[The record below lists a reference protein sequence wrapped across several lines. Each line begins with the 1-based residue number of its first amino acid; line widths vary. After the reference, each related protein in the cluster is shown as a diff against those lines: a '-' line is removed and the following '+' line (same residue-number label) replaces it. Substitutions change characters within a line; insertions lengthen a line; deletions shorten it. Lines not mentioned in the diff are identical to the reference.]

1 MERVH
6 QSGLTLA
13 KKLSAHRLVKHVHHP
28 GLQPHHRSQLSG
40 YGGLFSFEAE
50 GALDIPTFCNALNF
64 FKLGV
69 SWGGHE
75 SLVMP
80 AEMSINQAGSPSAA
94 VDFGVSH
101 RLIRLYVGLEE
112 ASDLWKDLECAF
124 EAASSHE

>member
-1 MERVH
+1 M
-6 QSGLTLA
+6 
-13 KKLSAHRLVKHVHHP
+13 KHVYHP
-28 GLQPHHRSQLSG
+28 GLQPHPQSLLSG

-50 GALDIPTFCNALNF
+50 DSLDIPTFCNALNF

-94 VDFGVSH
+94 VDFGVSP
-101 RLIRLYVGLEE
+101 RLVRLYVGLEE
-112 ASDLWKDLECAF
+112 ASDLWNDLERAF
-124 EAASSHE
+124 TAASPHE